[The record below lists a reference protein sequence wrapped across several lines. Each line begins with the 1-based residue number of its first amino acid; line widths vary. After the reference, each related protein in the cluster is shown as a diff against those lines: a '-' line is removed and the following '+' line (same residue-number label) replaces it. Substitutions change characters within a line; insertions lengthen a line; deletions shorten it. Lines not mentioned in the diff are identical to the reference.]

1 MRSSSAGLTKRRSAA
16 GAADKSHMK
25 PAVPPTVSMDG
36 PGDRSSSS
44 RGDAQK
50 GAYDKSKQI
59 KLTLKS
65 STSAK
70 PVSRCGISAI
80 NYWIGCWCDLI
91 MVV

>member
-1 MRSSSAGLTKRRSAA
+1 
-16 GAADKSHMK
+16 MK

-36 PGDRSSSS
+36 PGSERSGASSS
-44 RGDAQK
+44 RGGDAQK

-70 PVSRCGISAI
+70 PVSRCEIEHQSSPKL
-80 NYWIGCWCDLI
+80 IGSL
-91 MVV
+91 MFRF

>member
-1 MRSSSAGLTKRRSAA
+1 
-16 GAADKSHMK
+16 MK
-25 PAVPPTVSMDG
+25 PAVPPTVSMDGPG

-70 PVSRCGISAI
+70 PVSRSVRDHQINILRLGAI
-80 NYWIGCWCDLI
+80 LKRRPQNL
-91 MVV
+91 

>member
-1 MRSSSAGLTKRRSAA
+1 MRSSSASLTRRRSRE
-16 GAADKSHMK
+16 DKSHMK

-36 PGDRSSSS
+36 PSERSSSS

-70 PVSRCGISAI
+70 PVSRCEIEHQSSPKL
-80 NYWIGCWCDLI
+80 IGSL
-91 MVV
+91 MFRF